1 MADLETAMKQ
11 SLCEA
16 LADCDVDR
24 TRPARTDFLAR
35 PAGLWAMSPLTLTDH
50 ADIALLIAT
59 AEVTGQ
65 AGTSKG

>member
-35 PAGLWAMSPLTLTDH
+35 PAGLWGEEPA
-50 ADIALLIAT
+50 
-59 AEVTGQ
+59 Q
-65 AGTSKG
+65 R